1 MQMSE
6 RLQQVVHGSFTHNSS
21 KSEITQTG
29 EWTNYEYSYNRI
41 SLKNTQKKKNELLIY
56 VTTWTHFKNIM

>member
-56 VTTWTHFKNIM
+56 VTTRTHFKNIM